1 MDKGTFETVARI
13 SEEMKSLKAI
23 NERIN
28 KATLSFIGD
37 DYYDSISLSKWK
49 KVIQDIL
56 SKHEAEIR
64 KEIDDR
70 YNDLKK
76 QIEEL

>member
-1 MDKGTFETVARI
+1 MDKRTFDTVTRI
-13 SEEMKSLKAI
+13 SEEIKSLKAI

-28 KATLSFIGD
+28 KATLSFISD
-37 DYYDSISLSKWK
+37 DYYDAISLSKWK

-56 SKHEAEIR
+56 SKHEVEIR
-64 KEIDDR
+64 KEINDK
-70 YNDLKK
+70 YNNLKK

>member
-1 MDKGTFETVARI
+1 MDKGTFDTVTRI

-28 KATLSFIGD
+28 KATLSFIRD
-37 DYYDSISLSKWK
+37 DYYDAIYLSKWK

-56 SKHEAEIR
+56 SRHEAGIR
-64 KEIDDR
+64 REIDDR
-70 YNDLKK
+70 YNNLKK